1 MEGNDGE
8 DIDDKA
14 DNAGDCNGARQIPHG
29 VLDLNYLYYKHI
41 HIIK

>member
-14 DNAGDCNGARQIPHG
+14 DNAGDCNGARQIAHG
-29 VLDLNYLYYKHI
+29 ILNLYRFYNKI
-41 HIIK
+41 YIL